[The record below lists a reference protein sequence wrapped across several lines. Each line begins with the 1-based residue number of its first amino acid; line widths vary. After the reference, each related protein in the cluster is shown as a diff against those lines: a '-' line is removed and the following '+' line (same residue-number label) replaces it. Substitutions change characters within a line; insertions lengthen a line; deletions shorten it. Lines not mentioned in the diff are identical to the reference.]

1 MRGNWRM
8 KHRRYLNMLLAMLM
22 VMGMIAS
29 VPFTAS
35 AAASTVTVNTWNE
48 LQSKI
53 NSAPKDQ
60 VIKLGKD
67 IICV

>member
-35 AAASTVTVNTWNE
+35 AAASTVTVNT
-48 LQSKI
+48 
-53 NSAPKDQ
+53 
-60 VIKLGKD
+60 
-67 IICV
+67 